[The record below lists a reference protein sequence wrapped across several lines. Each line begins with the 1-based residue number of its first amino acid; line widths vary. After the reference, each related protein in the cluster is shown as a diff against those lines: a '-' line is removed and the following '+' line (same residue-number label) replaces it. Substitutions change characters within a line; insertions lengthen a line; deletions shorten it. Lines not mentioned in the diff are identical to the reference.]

1 MAVATVMNGGGHIG
15 GPATTRKSGN
25 GQRLTGSQL
34 GYHGKGVP
42 DPKTIDALQN
52 TYCVAVEAAGLPAEV
67 RSKLER
73 MRALA
78 AKALRG
84 EENKLEES
92 EIAEAFDE
100 VVNIASELAPILHF
114 NVGDVDWDR

>member
-1 MAVATVMNGGGHIG
+1 MTSYQEAAMTS
-15 GPATTRKSGN
+15 KSGN
-25 GQRLTGSQL
+25 GKRLMGSQL

-42 DPKTIDALQN
+42 DSETIDALQ
-52 TYCVAVEAAGLPAEV
+52 TKYSTVVEAGGLPPEV

-78 AKALRG
+78 TKALRG

-92 EIAEAFDE
+92 EIAKAFEE
-100 VVNIASELAPILHF
+100 VVNIGSELASILHF
-114 NVGDVDWDR
+114 KVDDVDWDK